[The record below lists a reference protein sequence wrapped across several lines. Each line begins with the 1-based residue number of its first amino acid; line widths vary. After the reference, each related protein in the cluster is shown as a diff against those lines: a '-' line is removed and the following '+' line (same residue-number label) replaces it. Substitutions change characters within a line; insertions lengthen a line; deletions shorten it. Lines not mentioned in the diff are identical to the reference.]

1 MCFWNSLAFSM
12 TQWMLAIWSLVPLP
26 FLNPASTSEWL
37 HWLSGHESKQT
48 LGDVEGQ
55 GSLACCSPWGRRE
68 SDTTERLTE
77 QQRWLQLESS
87 LMFVVKKKKKGTVT
101 WGGRGS
107 FAERV
112 TERQYVQQSIFL
124 HWDPMIHGPLLTPRP
139 WEFRKSSQT
148 LEWWQTVC
156 QTPQRGARCSGEQRE
171 KRGRGGHGGCLHQ
184 TALTATPGTLS
195 CSLPGPPAPRVIC
208 AHGRDGR
215 SVSSPCSLT
224 FTDALACKSQQLPCV

>member
-48 LGDVEGQ
+48 LGDGEGQ

-77 QQRWLQLESS
+77 QQRRLQLESS
-87 LMFVVKKKKKGTVT
+87 LVFVDQKKREQSAGKVEEALQNEWLKRQHVHQSFSPVRPNGT
-101 WGGRGS
+101 WPFADPKAPGAQGG
-107 FAERV
+107 
-112 TERQYVQQSIFL
+112 
-124 HWDPMIHGPLLTPRP
+124 PPRP
-139 WEFRKSSQT
+139 WSSGRRCVRRRRERGPEFWGAERKEHS
-148 LEWWQTVC
+148 
-156 QTPQRGARCSGEQRE
+156 
-171 KRGRGGHGGCLHQ
+171 HGGCLHQ
-184 TALTATPGTLS
+184 TALTASPGTLWH
-195 CSLPGPPAPRVIC
+195 SLPGLPAPRVFC
-208 AHGRDGR
+208 AHARDGR